1 MWYKRLPTD
10 FIRAILKSS
19 SVIMMGDSTTV
30 IETKDGETIEGV
42 LRSAD
47 GDEIVLAAVNAGA
60 GIALRRIASSFAGP
74 ARFH

>member
-1 MWYKRLPTD
+1 
-10 FIRAILKSS
+10 
-19 SVIMMGDSTTV
+19 MMGDSTTV